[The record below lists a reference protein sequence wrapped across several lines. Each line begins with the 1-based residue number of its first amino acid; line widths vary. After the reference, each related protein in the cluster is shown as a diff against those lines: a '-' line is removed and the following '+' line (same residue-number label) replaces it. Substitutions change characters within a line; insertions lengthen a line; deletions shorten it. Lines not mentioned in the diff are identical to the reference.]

1 MTAATTA
8 LPPLK
13 RSRPQSAETK
23 NVEGLSLVFKLRS
36 LVVEAHL
43 SDMNAAVIS
52 KNLEA
57 IAKELAALCA
67 FGIQSED
74 RCLRFLTMAHD
85 RITKMMAKKDLA
97 TPLAVSPN
105 EMWALAKV
113 QVLAFKPENVD
124 SFYEAEVQDISM
136 LWHEMLRVKDKA
148 AHLWNNEKLEEA
160 LPYLHAAD
168 AYFKRIHLKYQKLN
182 IDHAM
187 IDCHVEPV
195 AKKAKAH
202 RVSFSDTPLVLG
214 TAQADVDR
222 TPICPSKPTQL
233 EALLLRATREFPM
246 PCL

>member
-1 MTAATTA
+1 MSC
-8 LPPLK
+8 K
-13 RSRPQSAETK
+13 RVRPCETK
-23 NVEGLSLVFKLRS
+23 NVEGLSLAFKLRS

-43 SDMNAAVIS
+43 SDLNASVIE
-52 KNLEA
+52 KNLVA
-57 IAKELAALCA
+57 IANELATLCA
-67 FGIQSED
+67 FGIQPED
-74 RCLRFLTMAHD
+74 RCVRFLVMAND
-85 RITKMMAKKDLA
+85 RIAKMLAKKDLA
-97 TPLAVSPN
+97 WTASPHAI
-105 EMWALAKV
+105 WSLAKAA
-113 QVLAFKPENVD
+113 VLGSKPGNVD
-124 SFYEAEVQDISM
+124 ACYAAEVHDISV

-148 AHLWNNEKLEEA
+148 ADLWKREKLEEA

-168 AYFKRIHLKYQKLN
+168 AYFKRIHLKHQKLN
-182 IDHAM
+182 IDHAI